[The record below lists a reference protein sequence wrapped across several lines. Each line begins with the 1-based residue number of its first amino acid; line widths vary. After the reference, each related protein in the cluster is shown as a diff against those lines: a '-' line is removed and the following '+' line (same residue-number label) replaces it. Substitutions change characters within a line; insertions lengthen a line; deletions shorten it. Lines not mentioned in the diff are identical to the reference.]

1 MTGSAVMTVID
12 GLARP
17 TAESARHQVLVAE
30 GTYAERYNSA
40 DVISYPPAPPRSRS
54 VRLVDT
60 ALARMGAGRPFA
72 SREYRAAFK
81 VLSDAPHTVLL
92 HNAPN
97 VATLLPA
104 QSAPVLYAHNE
115 ILHGAPW
122 AAHSSVRG
130 LEGIITVSEWLA
142 ERTRHR
148 VPRSMRSRVVS
159 LVNGVDT
166 DSFVPVDRTD
176 RDGLRILYVGRVVPE
191 KGPDVLL
198 DAVERAGIHGLTVR
212 IVGSE
217 GFAIDGPLSSY
228 ERALRRRASTLSCG
242 VEFVPFTPRAK
253 LPAHYDWADVVTLP
267 SRWEEPC
274 GLTLLESLASG
285 VATVVTES
293 GGMPEVAGDAAIVI
307 RRNDPGALIDVLR
320 QLADAPTARSDL
332 GRRARERSMEFT
344 WAGRAERLHEIL
356 EEWGL
361 PTAGPGREVAAN
373 G

>member
-17 TAESARHQVLVAE
+17 RAESARHQVLVAE
-30 GTYAERYNSA
+30 GTYAERYSSA
-40 DVISYPPAPPRSRS
+40 EVISYRPASPRSRS
-54 VRLVDT
+54 ARLVDS
-60 ALARMGAGRPFA
+60 ALARMGAGRPYA
-72 SREYRAAFK
+72 SREYLAAFK
-81 VLSDAPHTVLL
+81 VLSDVPRTVLL
-92 HNAPN
+92 HNAPD
-97 VATLLPA
+97 VATRLPA

-122 AAHSSVRG
+122 ARRRSVRG

-142 ERTRHR
+142 ERTRTR
-148 VPRSMRSRVVS
+148 VPPSMRTRVVA

-166 DSFVPVDRTD
+166 DTFAPVDRTD
-176 RDGLRILYVGRVVPE
+176 RPGLRVLYVGRVIPE

-198 DAVERAGIHGLTVR
+198 DAVERAGILGLTVR

-217 GFAIDGPLSSY
+217 GFALDGLLSSY
-228 ERALRRRASTLSCG
+228 ERSLRRRASTLSCG
-242 VEFVPFTPRAK
+242 VEFVPFTPRAA
-253 LPAHYDWADVVTLP
+253 LPAHYEWADVVTLP
-267 SRWEEPC
+267 SRWQEPC

-307 RRNDPGALIDVLR
+307 PRDDPDALADVLR
-320 QLADAPTARSDL
+320 QLAASPIARRDL
-332 GRRARERSMEFT
+332 GGRARERSLAFS
-344 WAGRAERLHEIL
+344 WPGRAERLDEIL
-356 EEWGL
+356 KQWGL
-361 PTAGPGREVAAN
+361 PAAERGRELPAN